1 MSSNAFAV
9 VYVDRK
15 ASLTG
20 CLSNKNLDGLKEEEN
35 GSDEAAHNIRAILAA
50 FGQGISMPS
59 SSVFL
64 VLIADCSTCLRRR
77 RLLPDYYRS
86 PR

>member
-15 ASLTG
+15 ASQTG

-50 FGQGISMPS
+50 FGQGTSVASLSVVHLLTACPS
-59 SSVFL
+59 PR
-64 VLIADCSTCLRRR
+64 LRRR
-77 RLLPDYYRS
+77 RLLLDYHRS
-86 PR
+86 P